1 MPRNIGF
8 VIGAFKQPQ
17 VLAQIESEHYPI
29 HEFILFLRRNK
40 ARAFYYDD
48 LKRLNPEGF
57 EALKAE
63 GSLAWGMPG
72 VVSSVEPPLD
82 TILATGEDVGLPLA
96 LDSSTEKLRLPIYII
111 THGFLVR
118 NAHLMESVRR
128 MDHVQFLCLSEQLRN
143 MVVKRFGV
151 PEWRVTNTGY
161 GLDTRFFRPAKNPSS
176 ARPLIVSA
184 GAANRDYR
192 TLVKAVKTLDVDVKI
207 AADSTWCPTRID
219 IDIDRLAPNIEVRSY
234 GDYERLRELYA
245 EASFVVVPLLPAPFA
260 CGYAVIV
267 EAMGMGKAV
276 VVTKTESHSD
286 FVIDGE
292 TGYYVRPGD
301 VWELREKIE
310 HLLAHPELTRQMGQ
324 RGRLRIER
332 NFSVEKYCER
342 LESAIGRAT
351 PLEVNS

>member
-1 MPRNIGF
+1 MAQNIGF

-17 VLAQIESEHYPI
+17 VLAQIESECYPI

-48 LKRLNPEGF
+48 LKRLDPDRF
-57 EALKAE
+57 ESLKAE
-63 GSLAWGMPG
+63 GSLAWGMPA
-72 VVSSVEPPLD
+72 VVSSVDPPLD
-82 TILATGEDVGLPLA
+82 LILATGEDVGLPLA
-96 LDSSTEKLRLPIYII
+96 LDTTTEKRRLPIYII

-118 NAHLMESVRR
+118 NAHAMESVSK
-128 MDHVQFLCLSEQLRN
+128 MDHVHFLCLSEKLRKI
-143 MVVKRFGV
+143 VVERFGV

-161 GLDTRFFRPAKNPSS
+161 GLDTRFFRPATSTSS

-192 TLVKAVKTLDVDVKI
+192 TLVKAVETLDVDLKI
-207 AADSTWCPTRID
+207 AAASTWCPTHINID
-219 IDIDRLAPNIEVRSY
+219 IDSLPPNIEIRSY

-245 EASFVVVPLLPAPFA
+245 AASFVVVPLLPAPFA

-301 VWELREKIE
+301 VRELQDKIK
-310 HLLAHPELTRQMGQ
+310 HLLSRPELTRLMGQ
-324 RGRLRIER
+324 RGRLTIER
-332 NFSVEKYCER
+332 NYSVEKYCER
-342 LESAIGRAT
+342 LENAIE
-351 PLEVNS
+351 EVTRVEN